1 MLRQQLQA
9 DQLQAL
15 KSGDKGKLEVLRYI
29 LAQIKN
35 REVDKKTELNDEET
49 MDVLRKYVKQLN
61 ESIEAFEKGG
71 RPELAAEY
79 KAQKEVATAYLP
91 QQLSDEEL
99 NAEIQKIIDENK
111 ELYEQNPKAIIG
123 KCMQG
128 LKNKADSARIMA
140 VLTSL
145 E

>member
-99 NAEIQKIIDENK
+99 NAEIQKIIDDNK
-111 ELYEQNPKAIIG
+111 ELYEKNPKAIIG

-128 LKNKADSARIMA
+128 LKNKADSARSMA
-140 VLTSL
+140 VLNSV